1 MIEQYYYWLSTLAR
15 VFTQPIS
22 ALADQIN
29 IPLVSALL
37 FGLIGATAPCPNHH
51 PRLGRGGKRAN
62 SRKSRNPH

>member
-37 FGLIGATAPCPNHH
+37 FGLIGATAPCQLSTNVAA
-51 PRLGRGGKRAN
+51 LGFL
-62 SRKSRNPH
+62 

>member
-37 FGLIGATAPCPNHH
+37 FGLIGATAPSPNYLLAL
-51 PRLGRGGKRAN
+51 RSTLVDTAAGDG
-62 SRKSRNPH
+62 SRR